1 MKIKEVEER
10 VGLTRSNIRFYER
23 EGLLLVDRDQEN
35 NYRDYTEADVEKIA
49 EFPNM
54 QEFLLPVDYK
64 NIDNYIVTQ
73 VNIYESSKTIAVIVL

>member
-1 MKIKEVEER
+1 MQITIKQLRQTLSLFNLYCVF
-10 VGLTRSNIRFYER
+10 VNSNIDELEDF
-23 EGLLLVDRDQEN
+23 VVQIM
-35 NYRDYTEADVEKIA
+35 EADVEKIA

-73 VNIYESSKTIAVIVL
+73 VNIYESSKTIAVIVI

>member
-1 MKIKEVEER
+1 MQITIKQLRQTLSLFNLYCVF
-10 VGLTRSNIRFYER
+10 VNSNIDELEDF
-23 EGLLLVDRDQEN
+23 VVQIM
-35 NYRDYTEADVEKIA
+35 EADVEKIA